1 MVNIKWFISLF
12 ILLSS
17 LTYGA
22 EKKYTE
28 VDLEKEVNKRVEEK
42 LDKIIK
48 RVKKKSVAELTKEIL
63 DREKGIEKRELSVK
77 IKEEKYHNTAKD
89 FERQIAEFENRQTDF
104 IACVD
109 KTNQEQDTRIKKMV
123 EVVANM
129 KPAKAADIISV
140 QDQDIAVRILS
151 KLDTTKASKI
161 FNLLD
166 KEKSAQLQKMY
177 LNMKK

>member
-1 MVNIKWFISLF
+1 MAKIQWIIALF
-12 ILLSS
+12 ILSS
-17 LTYGA
+17 TGISS

-28 VDLEKEVNKRVEEK
+28 TELEKEVNKR
-42 LDKIIK
+42 LDAKIEKIIK
-48 RVKKKSVAELTKEIL
+48 RIKKKSVAELTKEIL
-63 DREKGIEKRELSVK
+63 DREKDIEKREKAITV
-77 IKEEKYHNTAKD
+77 KEEKFQNTTQD
-89 FERQIAEFENRQTDF
+89 FERQIMEFEKRQNNF

-109 KTNQEQDTRIKKMV
+109 KTNKEQDSRIKKMV

-129 KPAKAADIISV
+129 KPAKAADIIGV

-177 LNMKK
+177 LNMKR